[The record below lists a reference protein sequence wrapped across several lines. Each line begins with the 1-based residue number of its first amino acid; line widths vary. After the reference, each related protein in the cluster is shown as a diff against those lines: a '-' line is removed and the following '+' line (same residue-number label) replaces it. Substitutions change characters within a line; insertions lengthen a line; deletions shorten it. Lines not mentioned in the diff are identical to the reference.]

1 MKTRDE
7 AQLRASLRWPRL
19 RLVYMLVGGGEPEE
33 SRAADAGERASL
45 AGKVS
50 QNLKAAECTSPCQG

>member
-7 AQLRASLRWPRL
+7 AQLRASLRWPGL
-19 RLVYMLVGGGEPEE
+19 RLVYILVGGRGARRAE
-33 SRAADAGERASL
+33 SCRHRREKASL

-50 QNLKAAECTSPCQG
+50 